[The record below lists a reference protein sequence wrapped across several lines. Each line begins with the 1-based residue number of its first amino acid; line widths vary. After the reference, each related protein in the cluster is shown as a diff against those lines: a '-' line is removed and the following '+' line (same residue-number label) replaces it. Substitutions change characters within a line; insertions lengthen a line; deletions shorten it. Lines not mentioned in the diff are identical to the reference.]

1 VPVIGWLALRGKCA
15 HCSAP
20 ISPRYPLVELLGG
33 ALAALLAWRFGY
45 STQLA
50 FALVFGWAMIAL
62 AFIDFDTQLLPDDIT
77 LPMLWLG
84 LIANIFG
91 TFTDL
96 RSAVL
101 GAAAGYLLLWCVY
114 WAFRLL
120 MKKEGMGFGDF
131 KLLAAIGAWT
141 GWQVIPVAIMVS
153 AGLGAVVGSLFLWI
167 SRRGA
172 DTRIP
177 FGPVPGTRRHRGAR
191 LGTRARGPLAGPL
204 PGVNVIGLTGGIG
217 SGKTTVAGCF
227 ARQGAA
233 IVDTDEISRSL
244 TAAGGAALSA
254 LREAFGDRYFRGDG
268 ALDRDAM
275 RSAAFEDPKA
285 RARLEAS
292 SSGDPCGRRLG
303 PRERARALRRS
314 SWCRCFSR
322 RGATW
327 TGSRA
332 CLWSTA
338 RRKSSSPRTMARSAL
353 AAEAVRAIMAAQWPR
368 WRRLQSADDVVWNG
382 GEVRNLDA
390 QCERLHRFYCTIP
403 PKLRRDP

>member
-1 VPVIGWLALRGKCA
+1 MEFLEVLQRSPAALMVAVGLLGLCVGSMLNVVIYRLPKMMEAGWRAECATLEGREAPPSPTYNLFTPRSACPKCGTPIKPIHNVPVIGWLALRGKCA
-15 HCSAP
+15 HCNAP

-33 ALAALLAWRFGY
+33 AVAGFLAWRFGY

-101 GAAAGYLLLWCVY
+101 GAVAGYLLLWCVY

-141 GWQVIPVAIMVS
+141 GWQVIPVAILVS

-177 FGPVPGTRRHRGAR
+177 FGPY
-191 LGTRARGPLAGPL
+191 LAFA
-204 PGVNVIGLTGGIG
+204 GI
-217 SGKTTVAGCF
+217 V
-227 ARQGAA
+227 
-233 IVDTDEISRSL
+233 
-244 TAAGGAALSA
+244 
-254 LREAFGDRYFRGDG
+254 
-268 ALDRDAM
+268 
-275 RSAAFEDPKA
+275 
-285 RARLEAS
+285 
-292 SSGDPCGRRLG
+292 
-303 PRERARALRRS
+303 
-314 SWCRCFSR
+314 
-322 RGATW
+322 
-327 TGSRA
+327 
-332 CLWSTA
+332 
-338 RRKSSSPRTMARSAL
+338 AL
-353 AAEAVRAIMAAQWPR
+353 AWGRE
-368 WRRLQSADDVVWNG
+368 LVVLWLG
-382 GEVRNLDA
+382 
-390 QCERLHRFYCTIP
+390 RFP
-403 PKLRRDP
+403 G

>member
-1 VPVIGWLALRGKCA
+1 MEFLEVLQHSPAALMVAVGLLGLCVGSMLNVVIHRLPKMMEAGWRAECAALEGREAPQSPTYNLFTPRSACPKCGTPIKPIHNVPVIGWLALRGKCA
-15 HCSAP
+15 HCNAP
-20 ISPRYPLVELLGG
+20 ISSRYPLVELLGG
-33 ALAALLAWRFGY
+33 AVAGFLAWRFGY

-101 GAAAGYLLLWCVY
+101 GAVAGYLLLWCVY

-141 GWQVIPVAIMVS
+141 GWQVIPVAILVS

-177 FGPVPGTRRHRGAR
+177 FGPYLA
-191 LGTRARGPLAGPL
+191 LAGIVSL
-204 PGVNVIGLTGGIG
+204 AWGRELVVLWLGHFPG
-217 SGKTTVAGCF
+217 
-227 ARQGAA
+227 
-233 IVDTDEISRSL
+233 
-244 TAAGGAALSA
+244 
-254 LREAFGDRYFRGDG
+254 
-268 ALDRDAM
+268 
-275 RSAAFEDPKA
+275 
-285 RARLEAS
+285 
-292 SSGDPCGRRLG
+292 
-303 PRERARALRRS
+303 
-314 SWCRCFSR
+314 
-322 RGATW
+322 
-327 TGSRA
+327 
-332 CLWSTA
+332 
-338 RRKSSSPRTMARSAL
+338 
-353 AAEAVRAIMAAQWPR
+353 
-368 WRRLQSADDVVWNG
+368 
-382 GEVRNLDA
+382 
-390 QCERLHRFYCTIP
+390 
-403 PKLRRDP
+403 